1 MQEVMNMMREVFL
14 FQYKNS
20 PSVIEYL
27 RMQGA
32 GSRVEPFQ
40 RLLEVCTPDSLDA
53 VCSVYEAY
61 RSIVQQCIEAGNIS
75 LAKLLHQIYFVSSSL
90 SSSC

>member
-1 MQEVMNMMREVFL
+1 MNMMREVFL

-20 PSVIEYL
+20 PSVIEHL
-27 RMQGA
+27 RRQGA

-40 RLLEVCTPDSLDA
+40 RLSEVCTPDSLDN

-61 RSIVQQCIEAGNIS
+61 RSIVQQCVEAGANILKQFYS
-75 LAKLLHQIYFVSSSL
+75 LFVHEIE
-90 SSSC
+90 